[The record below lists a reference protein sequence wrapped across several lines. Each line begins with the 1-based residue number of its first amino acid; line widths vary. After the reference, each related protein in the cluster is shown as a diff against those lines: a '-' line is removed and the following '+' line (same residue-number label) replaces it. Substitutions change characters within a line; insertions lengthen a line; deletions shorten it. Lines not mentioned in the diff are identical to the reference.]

1 MRGGIEHSGTEA
13 RTRAAPPD
21 PDRDEG
27 LAPHERLGRPFN
39 LLLLVAWALAA
50 LVIPYCARDLDWRFA
65 GWSFSYWMAAQ
76 GSLLMFLAITVAYA
90 ARMNRL
96 DREAGRDR
104 VDLDAG

>member
-1 MRGGIEHSGTEA
+1 MRGAVEPSSA
-13 RTRAAPPD
+13 AAATRATPAD
-21 PDRDEG
+21 PDEG

-50 LVIPYCARDLDWRFA
+50 LVIPYCARSLDWRFA

-96 DREAGRDR
+96 DREAGRDI